1 LDGQGEPEKANVCK
15 GQDWPKSRT
24 LFRHLPQARTT
35 CRAFRDNAVRLQLF
49 ALAHNLAEL
58 LRSLVLP
65 NEVPRSLVLPNEVPR
80 PLFVAILRRIERLRG
95 SPVAAA

>member
-65 NEVPRSLVLPNEVPR
+65 NEVPR

>member
-1 LDGQGEPEKANVCK
+1 
-15 GQDWPKSRT
+15 
-24 LFRHLPQARTT
+24 
-35 CRAFRDNAVRLQLF
+35 VRLQLF